1 MYILV
6 HYVLMTY
13 DQLKSAIT
21 APVFSNFDVVKMFP
35 QEKKTH
41 INTQLSRFV
50 KLGDLIGLKKGLYT
64 FQGQK
69 VALQVLANYIVEPS
83 YVSLEYVL
91 NNFGVIPD
99 VVMNITNITTIKNKT
114 FNTPLGTFLYHRLD
128 AQLFFGF
135 QLVKDDKSGLYYKQA
150 YTEKALLDYIYLR
163 KIKSLAENRIDLADM
178 DLGRL
183 NEYATHYPDWVRK
196 VLKTV

>member
-1 MYILV
+1 M
-6 HYVLMTY
+6 LMTY
-13 DQLKSAIT
+13 DQLKTAIA
-21 APVFSNFDVVKMFP
+21 APVFSNFDVEKMFP
-35 QEKKTH
+35 QERKTH

-50 KLGDLIGLKKGLYT
+50 KSGDLLGLKKGLYT

-69 VALQVLANYIVEPS
+69 VALQVVANYIVDPS

-99 VVMNITNITTIKNKT
+99 VAMNITSITTIKNRI

-128 AQLFFGF
+128 AQLFFGY
-135 QLVKDDKSGLYYKQA
+135 QLVKDDKSELYYKQA

-163 KIKSLAENRIDLADM
+163 KIKSLEESRVDIADL

-183 NEYATHYPDWVRK
+183 NEYSMHYPDWVRK
-196 VLKTV
+196 VLKIV